1 MRSRTATLFTLLF
14 LTYSTTSSAVELL
27 QVSANNVAQGGSI
40 VVNWREWAPSMFL
53 NPQAKLFLSDKNGNQ
68 KLIADRLPVSS
79 NSSPLYSASY
89 TITNMNSLGKNTVT
103 VQICNANGS
112 SCDSGSSIEV
122 FVTPKCEVKKDS
134 SGSWYQCG
142 DAVITQKIGTIF
154 NKNATITEFKI
165 HGNYATWRYY
175 DRNSSSGTTSQ
186 STHQYFVNTLEGGA
200 ITALTQQALSDF
212 STDRRIMEFKV
223 TANKAVW
230 KYYDG
235 DSNCN
240 LACTSDVAYYYQCLS
255 GSGLNKITPTATSR
269 YLSSASIEKFSLNTD
284 ATFASWDYVSS
295 GNRSS
300 ENTFLPL
307 CN

>member
-1 MRSRTATLFTLLF
+1 MKAYIITLISF
-14 LTYSTTSSAVELL
+14 LSLTNSATSSAVELL
-27 QVSANNVAQGGSI
+27 QVSANNVAQGGSV
-40 VVNWREWAPSMFL
+40 VVNWREWSPSMFL
-53 NPQAKLFLSDKNGNQ
+53 NPQAKLFLTDKNGNQ

-89 TITNMNSLGKNTVT
+89 TITNMNSLGKNTIT
-103 VQICNANGS
+103 VQVCGANGS
-112 SCDSGSSIEV
+112 PCDNGHQIEV
-122 FVTPKCEVKKDS
+122 FVTPKCELKKDS

-142 DAVITQKIGTIF
+142 DTVITQKIGTMF

-175 DRNSSSGTTSQ
+175 DRNSSTGTTAR

-200 ITALTQQALSDF
+200 ITSLTQEALGSF

-235 DSNCN
+235 GNNCN

-255 GSGLNKITPTATSR
+255 GSGLNKITHTATSR

-284 ATFASWDYVSS
+284 ATFASWDFVSS
-295 GNRSS
+295 GNRRS
-300 ENTFLPL
+300 ENTFLPA